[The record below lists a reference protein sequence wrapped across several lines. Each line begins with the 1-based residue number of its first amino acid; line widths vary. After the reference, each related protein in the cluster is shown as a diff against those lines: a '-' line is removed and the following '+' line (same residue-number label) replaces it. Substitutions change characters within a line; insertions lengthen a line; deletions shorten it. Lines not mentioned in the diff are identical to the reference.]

1 MSRPFLVDNT
11 APLISGLKTGTPE
24 RNTGLCRVSFSVQDA
39 LSPIA
44 AARVSVN
51 AGDWQALE
59 PEDHIFDSSA
69 ERFTADVKL
78 SPGEN
83 AVGVWVADAQGNVAA
98 ARATVHVR

>member
-11 APLISGLKTGTPE
+11 APVVSDLKTGTPDK
-24 RNTGLCRVSFSVQDA
+24 TGLCRVSFLVQDA
-39 LSPIA
+39 LSPVA

-51 AGDWQALE
+51 AGDWQELE

-83 AVGVWVADAQGNVAA
+83 AIGVWAVDAQGNVAA
-98 ARATVHVR
+98 ARTVARFK